1 MRHLCT
7 LYTSIKEKAQFHK
20 KIVDEQC
27 NQNICIW
34 CIITTTCTWLH
45 FQSLHKC
52 PSFLGEET
60 QNKKKI
66 LCKTHT
72 HYHLLTTDQELSMQS
87 MNQVRLLY
95 FNELNTAI
103 DENKTSKHFEKMW
116 SILKADWMKKIY
128 VYI

>member
-7 LYTSIKEKAQFHK
+7 VYTSIKEKAQFHK

-60 QNKKKI
+60 QNKQKI

-72 HYHLLTTDQELSMQS
+72 HLALTNNWPGAVQS
-87 MNQVRLLY
+87 LNQVRLLY
-95 FNELNTAI
+95 FHELNTAI